1 MKNDISQGNMVNLKD
16 IQYPPPFW
24 SKNELYDS
32 GIKGITTIY
41 GIKFLRLKNKTKC
54 ILPFIRKSKFI
65 PSFLIPVSLKMIKD
79 MMNQIAQKKEDH
91 FFHLSLKKSILR
103 FQNDVFVDIKCPLCT
118 HINQRACNDFRFFK
132 LLQA

>member
-1 MKNDISQGNMVNLKD
+1 MLMKNDISQGNMVNLKD

-79 MMNQIAQKKEDH
+79 MMNQIAQKKED
-91 FFHLSLKKSILR
+91 
-103 FQNDVFVDIKCPLCT
+103 
-118 HINQRACNDFRFFK
+118 
-132 LLQA
+132 LQAKTLENENLHAKNSEYQAEIQKSAR